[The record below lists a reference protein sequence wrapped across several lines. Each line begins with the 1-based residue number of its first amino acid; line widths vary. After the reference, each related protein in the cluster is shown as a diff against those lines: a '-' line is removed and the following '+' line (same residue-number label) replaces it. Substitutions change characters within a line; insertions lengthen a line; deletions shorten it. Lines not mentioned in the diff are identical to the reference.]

1 LFPIPVTC
9 FNNDQRGYQIWFNPQ
24 EWIGKNGLLITTNS
38 SLERPEIIDRYRPYF
53 QDIIKVAVIP
63 IKRGGVAIE
72 QFHVYQ
78 AKGLIKTYP

>member
-1 LFPIPVTC
+1 MPPYRT
-9 FNNDQRGYQIWFNPQ
+9 
-24 EWIGKNGLLITTNS
+24 ITSN
-38 SLERPEIIDRYRPYF
+38 EEP
-53 QDIIKVAVIP
+53 VAVIP